1 MEAATKGFTLESK
14 IGSGSFGTVYR
25 GYLPDGREVAIKR
38 EESGP
43 RDDLRF
49 ALLSLTEWQAR
60 TREHQTVAGTVGY
73 MDPEYYSLHHLT
85 VKSDVY
91 NFGVVMLEVLT
102 GKHTISEE
110 FISASPLSVVDY
122 AIPSIV

>member
-1 MEAATKGFTLESK
+1 MFHRQLWRLLCKDSTEEFTFAQMEAATKGFTLESK

-49 ALLSLTEWQAR
+49 
-60 TREHQTVAGTVGY
+60 
-73 MDPEYYSLHHLT
+73 
-85 VKSDVY
+85 
-91 NFGVVMLEVLT
+91 
-102 GKHTISEE
+102 
-110 FISASPLSVVDY
+110 
-122 AIPSIV
+122 